1 MTQFKGR
8 GLIQLTGRNPMA
20 INIGPSRTSTG
31 YGAIPSITLNGA
43 SSNTISLGSAN
54 GMGISAQ
61 ALGSIDP
68 DIIKWNAP
76 NTIKYEIVE
85 SKQDLLA
92 LSVAWKRYR
101 SQTDKVVW
109 RIDSMLDDRLFE
121 YVNEDDIKLADT
133 IRDYY
138 SKKFTVLALK
148 NIELSPFRKDLKEL
162 VNSDGKKFKESLI
175 PLAYRMPE
183 FYEYDTE
190 FEDLLFTY
198 NRQVTDFEGT
208 HTKQTKKLEL
218 VKTFLVN
225 TKRSKRKEYWFS
237 DEFNNLIQHYVDIK
251 NPLLGLMDKF
261 VKDPIRV
268 TASFKK
274 WERDGNEFIKMHD
287 IDFG

>member
-8 GLIQLTGRNPMA
+8 GLIQLTGKNSMG
-20 INIGPSRTSTG
+20 INMGPSQTTG
-31 YGAIPSITLNGA
+31 YGATPFLTLNGA
-43 SSNTISLGSAN
+43 SSNTISLGSAT
-54 GMGISAQ
+54 GIGISAQ

-68 DIIKWNAP
+68 NIIRWQEP

-101 SQTDKVVW
+101 SQTDKVAW
-109 RIDSMLDDRLFE
+109 RIDNMLEDRLFE

-138 SKKFTVLALK
+138 AKKFTVLALK
-148 NIELSPFRKDLKEL
+148 SIELSPFRKDLKEL

-183 FYEYDTE
+183 FYEYDVE

-208 HTKQTKKLEL
+208 HAKQTKKLEL
-218 VKTFLVN
+218 VKTFIVN

-274 WERDGNEFIKMHD
+274 WERDGNEFIKMHE
-287 IDFG
+287 IDFS